1 MSESVGRYVQ
11 PQWVKRN
18 RTANPVINNFAK
30 ILATAGVLFRE
41 ESLKWNLD
49 IMPLWLF
56 HCIGVSVLGDRK
68 MSDFFKPYDR
78 GMFEM

>member
-11 PQWVKRN
+11 PQWVKRS
-18 RTANPVINNFAK
+18 RTANPIINNFAK
-30 ILATAGVLFRE
+30 IFATTGVLFRDC
-41 ESLKWNLD
+41 KWNLD

-56 HCIGVSVLGDRK
+56 HCMGVSVLSDRK

-78 GMFEM
+78 GTFEM